1 MERIELGPSVK
12 GSVFL
17 IAVQGVKR
25 LIERGQLSREEIE
38 CRLEASD
45 HRYLEE
51 KILLADW
58 YPVTAFDSLSQI
70 SLNRLGQSE
79 SEFFVHQGE
88 NAARHLLGGEVH
100 EQFAHV
106 MDKRGDDAVR
116 SMLTVA
122 RLIFNFSHW
131 VLLDDGSG
139 DLGHFEVEVSEAD
152 DMPEVLRY
160 AAQGFIKYVASLVVG
175 SSVKVVSQRPSSDVI
190 LYSGCPAG

>member
-1 MERIELGPSVK
+1 MEPIELGPSVK

-25 LIERGQLSREEIE
+25 LLKGGQLSREEIE

-58 YPVTAFDSLSQI
+58 YPVAAFENLSRI

-79 SEFFVHQGE
+79 SEFFVRQGE
-88 NAARHLLGGEVH
+88 NAAQRMLGGEVS
-100 EQFAHV
+100 EQFADV
-106 MDKRGDDAVR
+106 MNKRDDQAVR

-122 RLIFNFSHW
+122 RRIFNFSHW
-131 VLLDDGSG
+131 ELLDDGSG

-160 AAQGFIKYVASLVVG
+160 AAQGFIKYAASLMVG

-190 LYSGCPAG
+190 LYSGCPAC

>member
-1 MERIELGPSVK
+1 MEPIELGPSVK

-25 LIERGQLSREEIE
+25 LLKRGQLSREEIE

-58 YPVTAFDSLSQI
+58 YPVAAFESLSRI
-70 SLNRLGQSE
+70 SLDRLGQSE
-79 SEFFVHQGE
+79 SEFFVRQGE
-88 NAARHLLGGEVH
+88 NAAERMLGGEVS
-100 EQFAHV
+100 EQFADV
-106 MDKRGDDAVR
+106 MDKRDDEAVR
-116 SMLTVA
+116 SMLAVA
-122 RLIFNFSHW
+122 RRIFNFSHW
-131 VLLDDGSG
+131 ALLDDGSG

-160 AAQGFIKYVASLVVG
+160 AAQGFIKYAASLMMG

-190 LYSGCPAG
+190 LYSGCPAC